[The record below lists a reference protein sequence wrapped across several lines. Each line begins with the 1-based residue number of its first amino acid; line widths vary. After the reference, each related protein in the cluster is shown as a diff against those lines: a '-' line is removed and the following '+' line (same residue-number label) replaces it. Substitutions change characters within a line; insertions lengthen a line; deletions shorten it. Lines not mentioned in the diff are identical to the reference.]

1 MGPSG
6 LGRAHSFSKTMFP
19 LRGYFPLHALSH
31 LGLIYYIF
39 TMGLEIDLPSIRRS
53 GVRCFWFAC
62 ACTIP
67 PFAIAAVSGV
77 TLHKMLD
84 EKTDRLAF
92 VIFISVSFS
101 MTAFSVLARTVT
113 ELKLVSTEIGRLTLS
128 AAVLVDSSA
137 WIGLAL
143 AVAISESGGDTI
155 SAVFTIVSGIIFYAV
170 CFTFIRPMMQRLS
183 NRAVSGKEQVGESDE
198 TAVLIGVLV
207 SAFIGDLIGIH
218 AVFGAFTYGL
228 AIPQGP
234 LSASLVGKLH
244 DLVKGIFIPLYF
256 VGSGMVMDISS
267 IKSVDIT
274 IYLVALVF
282 VAALLK
288 VLGGVLIAA
297 AYDMQVHDGVSFGL
311 LMNTKGVIDLVM
323 LNVGI
328 NRKVTYQCRTCNIL
342 FSRNFNLED
351 CPN

>member
-1 MGPSG
+1 LGNSG
-6 LGRAHSFSKTMFP
+6 IGKAYNFTKTMFP
-19 LRGYFPLHALSH
+19 LRSYFPLHSLSH

-53 GVRCFWFAC
+53 GLRCFWFAC

-84 EKTDRLAF
+84 EHTDRAAF

-128 AAVLVDSSA
+128 AAILVDSFA

-170 CFTFIRPMMQRLS
+170 CFTFIRPMMRRLS
-183 NRAVSGKEQVGESDE
+183 DRASSGKEQVRESEE
-198 TAVLIGVLV
+198 TAVLVGVLV
-207 SAFIGDLIGIH
+207 SAFIGDSIGIH

-234 LSASLVGKLH
+234 LSASLVGKVH
-244 DLVKGIFIPLYF
+244 DLVKGMMLPLYF

-267 IKSVDIT
+267 IKSVDIA

-311 LMNTKGVIDLVM
+311 LMNTKGVIELVM
-323 LNVGI
+323 IHVGR
-328 NRKVTYQCRTCNIL
+328 NRKVMYLCQSVTII
-342 FSRNFNLED
+342 
-351 CPN
+351 